1 MKKVKEI
8 AIMTGGGD
16 CFGLNLVICAVVKTS
31 IMKYGLE
38 DVIGQKTKN
47 VDPNGELV
55 TLAKAM
61 GVCFGD

>member
-1 MKKVKEI
+1 MG
-8 AIMTGGGD
+8 AI
-16 CFGLNLVICAVVKTS
+16 S
-31 IMKYGLE
+31 LE

-47 VDPNGELV
+47 VEPNGELV

>member
-1 MKKVKEI
+1 MEGKFGNIVALHGDE
-8 AIMTGGGD
+8 MTY
-16 CFGLNLVICAVVKTS
+16 AS
-31 IMKYGLE
+31 LE

-55 TLAKAM
+55 QMAKAL

>member
-1 MKKVKEI
+1 MKGKFGRMVALQGDEI
-8 AIMTGGGD
+8 VD
-16 CFGLNLVICAVVKTS
+16 VS
-31 IMKYGLE
+31 LE

>member
-1 MKKVKEI
+1 MFRIPKKCGFGRMVVLQGDEI
-8 AIMTGGGD
+8 VD
-16 CFGLNLVICAVVKTS
+16 VSLK
-31 IMKYGLE
+31 

-61 GVCFGD
+61 SVCFGD